1 MDIKAYL
8 KDATKV
14 LKRCERWLAEKNITV
29 LYWQDNFI
37 KDKINLSDDKNRDFV
52 TRIELRN
59 DIRSLNKKIN
69 GYLVTRLKAGGYEV
83 EPYLKGYWNDIIKG
97 FAFKNKTFREN
108 KIFQNMFLEDKT
120 SPLYRK
126 FPNCLSV
133 NTMNYYISYLNYY
146 LQILSTNGHK
156 AALELASKSFLN
168 DKNITV
174 EFAQP
179 ALPENWDKIYEQM
192 QILKEISRS
201 SDKTAEEREQN

>member
-69 GYLVTRLKAGGYEV
+69 G
-83 EPYLKGYWNDIIKG
+83 
-97 FAFKNKTFREN
+97 
-108 KIFQNMFLEDKT
+108 
-120 SPLYRK
+120 
-126 FPNCLSV
+126 
-133 NTMNYYISYLNYY
+133 
-146 LQILSTNGHK
+146 
-156 AALELASKSFLN
+156 
-168 DKNITV
+168 
-174 EFAQP
+174 
-179 ALPENWDKIYEQM
+179 
-192 QILKEISRS
+192 
-201 SDKTAEEREQN
+201 